1 MTAISTHSSVE
12 RAAAADVLVSPW
24 VQRFAHLLPT
34 GQVLDVACGS
44 GRHTHWLLASGYAVI
59 ALDKNPA
66 MLPALSARG
75 ANVIQHDLEP
85 DAETANWPFSDDMF
99 SAIIV
104 CNYLHRPLF
113 PYLLASL
120 KPDGVLI
127 YETFAQGNA
136 EFGKPSNPAFL
147 LSPGELLEQM
157 RSNAQVQMQVIA
169 YEEGFVSKPKDAMV
183 QRICARKAAFSSV
196 FDHL

>member
-12 RAAAADVLVSPW
+12 RAAGSDVPVSPW
-24 VQRFAHLLPT
+24 VQRFAHLLPS
-34 GQVLDVACGS
+34 GQVLDLACGS
-44 GRHTHWLLASGYAVI
+44 GRHTYWLLASGYVVI

-66 MLPALSARG
+66 VLPDLSARG
-75 ANVIQHDLEP
+75 ANTVQHDLEP
-85 DAETANWPFSDDMF
+85 DAETANWPFSEDMF

-113 PYLLASL
+113 PHLLASL

-127 YETFAQGNA
+127 YETFSHGNA
-136 EFGKPSNPAFL
+136 AFGKPSSPAFL
-147 LSPGELLEQM
+147 LKPGELLEQM
-157 RSNAQVQMQVIA
+157 RSNPEVQKQVVA
-169 YEEGFVSKPKDAMV
+169 YEEGFVSQPREAML

-196 FDHL
+196 FDRL